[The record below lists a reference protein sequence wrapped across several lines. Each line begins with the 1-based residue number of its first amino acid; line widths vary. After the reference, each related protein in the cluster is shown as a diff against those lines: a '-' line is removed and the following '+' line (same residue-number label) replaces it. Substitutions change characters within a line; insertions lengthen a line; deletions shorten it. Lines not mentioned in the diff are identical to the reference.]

1 MITGIDCKNRE
12 ICIAL
17 INEIKMFERER
28 AECDIRNIHQFD
40 DLYALLYK
48 VQSKL

>member
-1 MITGIDCKNRE
+1 MLTGIDCKNRE

-17 INEIKMFERER
+17 INEIKMFEQER
-28 AECDIRNIHQFD
+28 LACDTQNIHQFAE
-40 DLYALLYK
+40 LYRLLYK

>member
-17 INEIKMFERER
+17 INEIKMFEQER
-28 AECDIRNIHQFD
+28 LECNAQNIHQFS

-48 VQSKL
+48 VQNKL